1 MSNASEKPSV
11 TPSAARPDGA
21 KAPNRHG
28 RGTLIVAAILGV
40 YALLLILLN
49 NQHVTVHFVFF
60 TTRIGLFWA
69 LALAVISGVLIGL
82 LIARRRSAT

>member
-1 MSNASEKPSV
+1 MPNAPEKPPV
-11 TPSAARPDGA
+11 TAAAATEKDT
-21 KAPNRHG
+21 KAAHARG
-28 RGTLIVAAILGV
+28 RGTLVVAAVLSL

-69 LALAVISGVLIGL
+69 LALAVISGIFIGL
-82 LIARRRSAT
+82 LIARRRSAA

>member
-1 MSNASEKPSV
+1 MSNAPEKPPATAGPATSKD
-11 TPSAARPDGA
+11 S
-21 KAPNRHG
+21 KAPNTRG
-28 RGTLIVAAILGV
+28 RGTLVVAAVLSL

-69 LALAVISGVLIGL
+69 LALAVISGIFIGL
-82 LIARRRSAT
+82 LIARRRSST